1 MAIRKGGAN
10 AVASLA
16 LALWAGGSL
25 GDEHPASAR
34 AEMVDPEGASIGVVT
49 FEQAP
54 SGVLI
59 GVQVAGLEPGAH
71 GIHLHGIG
79 ACTPDFSAAEGHIN
93 PDGVAHGLRHPEGPD
108 PGDLPLLFVHADGS
122 ARAEF
127 FHTRI
132 SVKGGGDAPALL
144 DEDGS
149 SVIIHDKPDDH
160 FTQPIGGAGGRI
172 ACGVIRGS

>member
-1 MAIRKGGAN
+1 MSARTGTAT

-16 LALWAGGSL
+16 LALLASSASS
-25 GDEHPASAR
+25 DEPAMAQ
-34 AEMVDPEGASIGVVT
+34 ADMVNPEGAAIGSVT
-49 FEQAP
+49 FEQTP

-59 GVQVAGLEPGAH
+59 NVDVTDLPPGPH
-71 GIHLHGIG
+71 GIHLHAVG
-79 ACTPDFSAAEGHIN
+79 ACTPDFGAAKGHIN

-108 PGDLPLLFVHADGS
+108 QGDLPLLFVHTDGS

-127 FHTRI
+127 YHTRI
-132 SVKGGGDAPALL
+132 DVAGGSDHPTLL

-160 FTQPIGGAGGRI
+160 ITQPIGGAGGRI